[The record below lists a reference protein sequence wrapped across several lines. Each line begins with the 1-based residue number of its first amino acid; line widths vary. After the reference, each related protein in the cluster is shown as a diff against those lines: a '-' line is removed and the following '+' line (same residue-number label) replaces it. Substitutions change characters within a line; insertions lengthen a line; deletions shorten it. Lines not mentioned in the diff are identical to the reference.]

1 MNKNTKIKELRDR
14 IGGAASIPV
23 VTLLLVK
30 DGVLLADDAQTL
42 ASEEI
47 CEGTI
52 VTCIKKVDAAPAH
65 EVKQFMR
72 KVATALNRE
81 ATSLDEIADKL
92 IAGEFETKED
102 LKNLDT

>member
-1 MNKNTKIKELRDR
+1 
-14 IGGAASIPV
+14 
-23 VTLLLVK
+23 
-30 DGVLLADDAQTL
+30 
-42 ASEEI
+42 
-47 CEGTI
+47 
-52 VTCIKKVDAAPAH
+52 
-65 EVKQFMR
+65 MR